1 MHGMRRTLGSV
12 GAWLLATSLA
22 VLVSWLGV
30 QSVRFAAVPDRVSP
44 MTAAEARKV
53 VPASATPA
61 PAPNATSDTPTP
73 SATPT
78 PTAGSSTT
86 SSPSSGTPESPGSDL
101 WTPVPD
107 GRGGTALLR
116 TVETEGGSAR
126 LRFSADEVT
135 VLATTPNDGFT
146 GTFNQQ
152 SATVVTVTFSSSGHT
167 SRLTAFWDRVAKV
180 QVSEEPTAA

>member
-1 MHGMRRTLGSV
+1 MRRTLGSV

-61 PAPNATSDTPTP
+61 PAPTPTTDTPTP
-73 SATPT
+73 TPDSPSPT
-78 PTAGSSTT
+78 PT
-86 SSPSSGTPESPGSDL
+86 SSPLTITPSDE

-107 GRGGTALLR
+107 GKGGTALLR
-116 TVETEGGSAR
+116 TVKVKGGTAR
-126 LRFSADEVT
+126 FRFAENDVK
-135 VLATTPNDGFT
+135 VLATEPAEGYT
-146 GTFNQQ
+146 GNFDQQ
-152 SATVVTVTFSSSGHT
+152 SPGVATVTFTSGEHV
-167 SRLTAFWDRVAKV
+167 SKITAFWDRVAKL
-180 QVSEEPTAA
+180 QVNEQPSVS

>member
-1 MHGMRRTLGSV
+1 MRRTLGSV

-73 SATPT
+73 TPSATPT
-78 PTAGSSTT
+78 PGSSTA
-86 SSPSSGTPESPGSDL
+86 SSPPSDPPKSPGGDL

-135 VLATTPNDGFT
+135 VLATTPNDGFA

-152 SATVVTVTFSSSGHT
+152 SATVVTVTFSSSSHT

-180 QVSEEPTAA
+180 QVSEEPAGA

>member
-1 MHGMRRTLGSV
+1 
-12 GAWLLATSLA
+12 
-22 VLVSWLGV
+22 
-30 QSVRFAAVPDRVSP
+30 VRFAAVPDRVSP

-61 PAPNATSDTPTP
+61 PAPNPTSDTPTP

-78 PTAGSSTT
+78 LGNATA
-86 SSPSSGTPESPGSDL
+86 SSPSSEASKSPGSDL

-126 LRFSADEVT
+126 LRFSEDEVT
-135 VLATTPNDGFT
+135 VLATTPNDGYT

-152 SATVVTVTFSSSGHT
+152 SPTVVTVTFESSDHR

-180 QVSEEPTAA
+180 QVSEEPVAA